1 MCVNT
6 VHVCACI
13 TKINF
18 KVRVKLQVRYWI
30 IMFHVK
36 IFYIETSQIVM
47 CRYRVGLY
55 WSNIVNCF
63 FPQAG
68 GGGGAGG

>member
-1 MCVNT
+1 
-6 VHVCACI
+6 
-13 TKINF
+13 
-18 KVRVKLQVRYWI
+18 
-30 IMFHVK
+30 MFHVK

-47 CRYRVGLY
+47 CRYMVGMY

-68 GGGGAGG
+68 GGGGAGGKRPLEALVRME